1 MPGPALTNDAYCDTV
16 KDAPAPLKI
25 RASLGVKASTQ
36 PYLPFLPSLENSLV
50 AAG

>member
-1 MPGPALTNDAYCDTV
+1 MPGPAPRNDAYWDTM

-25 RASLGVKASTQ
+25 RACLGVEVLTESC
-36 PYLPFLPSLENSLV
+36 LPFLMSLDNSLV

>member
-1 MPGPALTNDAYCDTV
+1 MPGPALRNDAYCDPV

-25 RASLGVKASTQ
+25 RACLGVNVLTQ
-36 PYLPFLPSLENSLV
+36 SCLPFLLSLDNSLV